1 MNAPLRISP
10 LHDVQVSRAARWTQ
24 AEGMQTPASFGA
36 DDAAKLALAGIGD
49 LGFRRRAGV
58 KGAGAA
64 DWLNA
69 LGIATPSRHNSFLR
83 MDDGTLVARLG
94 MTEYLIEDAPGGTH
108 VDRISVATPG
118 ERVYPVPR
126 FDAAL
131 LIAGA
136 RAPELLRQT
145 CAFDFDGL
153 EPSAQPL
160 VMTSMAGVG
169 ITAIVLD
176 GPAGRHLRLWC
187 DGTWGGYLWAALV
200 EVATDLGG
208 GAVGLDALGGL
219 AGTTMRRPGG
229 TQGTDSIGMN

>member
-10 LHDVQVSRAARWTQ
+10 LHDVQLARAARWVQ

-64 DWLNA
+64 AWLNA
-69 LGIATPSRHNSFLR
+69 LGISTPARHNSFLH

-94 MTEYLIEDAPGGTH
+94 VTEYLIEDAPGGTH
-108 VDRISVATPG
+108 AARINAAAPG

-131 LIAGA
+131 VIAGA
-136 RAPELLRQT
+136 QALELFRQT
-145 CAFDFDGL
+145 CAFDFASL
-153 EPSAQPL
+153 EPSAQTL

-169 ITAIVLD
+169 VTVIGLD
-176 GPAGRHLRLWC
+176 GPAGAHYRLWC
-187 DGTWGGYLWAALV
+187 DGTWGGYLWATLV
-200 EVATDLGG
+200 EVAGDLGG

-219 AGTTMRRPGG
+219 A
-229 TQGTDSIGMN
+229 